1 MSYNPTNKTGEVI
14 PLQYTDFL
22 QFIPTVGAGIVMG
35 FEQIIKL
42 FPQAFKTESQL
53 IAQKMT
59 SSGGVSFV
67 TSKPLGKQ
75 WYDIFK
81 PSGTFT
87 TITKKPVIPNA
98 ISSSLKGISKNV
110 AIGSGTI
117 LGTTG
122 LLSLTQGG
130 QNLVTT
136 TGESIGNIT
145 NLGKSVN
152 DLFAKNPI
160 LPIGLL
166 ILGGL
171 IVVSVIKK

>member
-1 MSYNPTNKTGEVI
+1 MSFVI
-14 PLQYTDFL
+14 GPSVQIGTR
-22 QFIPTVGAGIVMG
+22 AG
-35 FEQIIKL
+35 
-42 FPQAFKTESQL
+42 QAAITSISRQPF
-53 IAQKMT
+53 IAQ
-59 SSGGVSFV
+59 SSKGISEFFANLFKGISPV
-67 TSKPLGKQ
+67 TKQ
-75 WYDIFK
+75 
-81 PSGTFT
+81 SAQVV
-87 TITKKPVIPNA
+87 TKKPIITSG

-122 LLSLTQGG
+122 LLSLTTGG

-136 TGESIGNIT
+136 TGESVKSIT
-145 NLGKSVN
+145 NLGQSVN
-152 DLFAKNPI
+152 ELFNKNPI